1 MADVLILMGSESDR
15 QIMGPAAETLDQLG
29 VGYEWQVSS
38 AHRQP
43 QRTRDLVRHATE
55 NGAKVFICGAGMAAH
70 LAGVVASLTDRP
82 VIGVPL
88 PGSELSGLDSLLST
102 VQMPRGVPVATVAV
116 GKHGAINAALLAG
129 QILAVADD
137 QLRLKIQALRRE
149 K

>member
-15 QIMGPAAETLDQLG
+15 QIMIAAGETLDKLG
-29 VGYEWQVSS
+29 IDYELQVSS

-43 QRTRDLVRHATE
+43 QQTRDLVHKATE
-55 NGAKVFICGAGMAAH
+55 NGTKVFICGAGMAAH

-82 VIGVPL
+82 VVGVPL
-88 PGSELSGLDSLLST
+88 SGSELSGLDSLLST

-116 GKHGAINAALLAG
+116 GKHGAVNAALLAG

-137 QLRLKIQALRRE
+137 QLRRKIQALRE
-149 K
+149 E

>member
-1 MADVLILMGSESDR
+1 MANVLILLGSESDR
-15 QIMGPAAETLDQLG
+15 QTMSAATEMLDKLG
-29 VGYEWQVSS
+29 VGYDFEVSS

-43 QRTRDLVRHATE
+43 QRTRDLVRKATE
-55 NGAKVFICGAGMAAH
+55 EGTKVFICGAGMAAH

-102 VQMPRGVPVATVAV
+102 VQMPRGIPVATMAV
-116 GKHGAINAALLAG
+116 GQHGAVNAALLAA
-129 QILAVADD
+129 QILAVTDD
-137 QLRLKIQALRRE
+137 ELRRKICALREE